1 MSKRVCLASMG
12 VKVNNTVDGQ
22 IQEIFQ
28 NVYLVVMSVETW
40 AKSKEEITE
49 MYAFV
54 HQNLTVHT
62 EN

>member
-1 MSKRVCLASMG
+1 MG
-12 VKVNNTVDGQ
+12 VKVNHTVDGQ

-28 NVYLVVMSVETW
+28 NLYLMVMSVETW

-62 EN
+62 EKYSMMAPT